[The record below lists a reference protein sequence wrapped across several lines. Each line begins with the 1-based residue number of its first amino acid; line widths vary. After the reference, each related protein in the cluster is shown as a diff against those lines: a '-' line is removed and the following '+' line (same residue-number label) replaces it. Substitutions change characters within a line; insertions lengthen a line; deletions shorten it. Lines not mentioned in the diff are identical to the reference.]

1 VIKLT
6 NLQASFAN
14 YELIGH
20 YGKLALSIYG
30 KVQNREFPIHAAI
43 AISLYTTPQAV
54 DQAPDS

>member
-1 VIKLT
+1 M